1 MSAGRAV
8 QEVHRLTKESYEQLE
23 KQVSNAGVNS
33 QTTPTEAA
41 FKLGVQYVLQQV
53 RQGWVIG

>member
-1 MSAGRAV
+1 MSTGQAIQV
-8 QEVHRLTKESYEQLE
+8 VHRLTKESYEQLE
-23 KQVSNAGVNS
+23 KQVSNVGVNS

-41 FKLGVQYVLQQV
+41 FKLGVQYVLQQI

>member
-1 MSAGRAV
+1 MSTGPV
-8 QEVHRLTKESYEQLE
+8 IHEVHRLTKESYEQLE

-41 FKLGVQYVLQQV
+41 FKLGIQYVLQQV

>member
-1 MSAGRAV
+1 MSAGQAI